1 VKAAVIVETAA
12 IETERFVLQLGRPVW
27 KCKRPERL
35 AKVEA
40 EALVADEDDHTAQ
53 SFASRKLVAARAVAA
68 VAVPGNSAVAVAVA
82 AACVGVAAPP
92 RRRRGTRRR

>member
-1 VKAAVIVETAA
+1 MKAAVIVETAA
-12 IETERFVLQLGRPVW
+12 IETERFVLQLGCPVW

-68 VAVPGNSAVAVAVA
+68 VAVPGNSAVAVA